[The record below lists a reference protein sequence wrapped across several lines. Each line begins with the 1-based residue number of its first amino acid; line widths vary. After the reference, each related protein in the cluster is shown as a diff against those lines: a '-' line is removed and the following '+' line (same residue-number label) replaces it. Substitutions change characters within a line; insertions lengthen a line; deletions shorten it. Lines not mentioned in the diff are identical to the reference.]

1 MKVIITGIVFF
12 FIQLVSYAQ
21 GSLYEIADS
30 SFFQE
35 NFILNRISVKENIG
49 IDSLLINYITY
60 NKENKTTKGYRVE
73 IYFNS
78 GMNAK
83 EKALNI
89 KTQFLDS
96 FPDVPVYVRY
106 QSPDFIIRVGDCR
119 VKGDAL
125 RLKHMIE
132 PEFPNSFIVPDLIQ
146 FPKLYT
152 KEESTIENE
161 RSY

>member
-12 FIQLVSYAQ
+12 LFQLGSYAQ
-21 GSLYEIADS
+21 GSFSAFADS
-30 SFFQE
+30 SLFQE
-35 NFILNRISVKENIG
+35 KFILNRITVYENTG
-49 IDSLLINYITY
+49 IDTLLMNYITY
-60 NKENKTTKGYRVE
+60 NNQNKITKGYRVE

-83 EKALNI
+83 KEALSVKA
-89 KTQFLDS
+89 QFLNS
-96 FPDVPVYVRY
+96 FPDVPVYVSY
-106 QSPDFIIRVGDCR
+106 QSPNFIIRVGDCR

-125 RLKHMIE
+125 RLKHMIRLE
-132 PEFPNSFIVPDLIQ
+132 YPNSFIVPDLIQ

-161 RSY
+161 

>member
-12 FIQLVSYAQ
+12 FFQLVSYAQ
-21 GSLYEIADS
+21 VPLCEIADS
-30 SFFQE
+30 SLFQK
-35 NFILNRISVKENIG
+35 NFILNRNNIYEDIG
-49 IDSLLINYITY
+49 IDSLLMNYIKY
-60 NKENKTTKGYRVE
+60 SRQNKISKGYRVE

-83 EKALNI
+83 EEALSVKA
-89 KTQFLDS
+89 QFLDS
-96 FPDVPVYVRY
+96 FPDIPVYVSY
-106 QSPDFIIRVGDCR
+106 QSPDFIIRIGDCR

-125 RLKHMIE
+125 RLKHLIGSE
-132 PEFPNSFIVPDLIQ
+132 YPNSFIVPDLIQ

-152 KEESTIENE
+152 KKESTIENE

>member
-1 MKVIITGIVFF
+1 MKVVITGIVFF
-12 FIQLVSYAQ
+12 FFQLVSFAQ
-21 GSLYEIADS
+21 VRLCEIADS
-30 SFFQE
+30 SLFQK
-35 NFILNRISVKENIG
+35 NFILNRINVKEDIG

-60 NKENKTTKGYRVE
+60 NSQNKTLKGYRVE

-83 EKALNI
+83 EEALRV

-96 FPDVPVYVRY
+96 FPDVPVYVSY
-106 QSPDFIIRVGDCR
+106 QSPNFIIRVGDCR

-125 RLKHMIE
+125 RLKHLIRLE
-132 PEFPNSFIVPDLIQ
+132 YPNSFIVPDLIQ
-146 FPKLYT
+146 FPQLYT
-152 KEESTIENE
+152 KEENTIENE

>member
-1 MKVIITGIVFF
+1 MKVIIAGIVF
-12 FIQLVSYAQ
+12 ILLQIVSYAQ
-21 GSLYEIADS
+21 ESVREIADNS
-30 SFFQE
+30 LFQKK
-35 NFILNRISVKENIG
+35 FILNRINVNEDIE
-49 IDSLLINYITY
+49 IDSLLMKYIAY
-60 NKENKTTKGYRVE
+60 NNKNRTTKGYRVE

-83 EKALNI
+83 KEALRV

-96 FPDVPVYVRY
+96 FPDIHVYVSY

-125 RLKHMIE
+125 RLKNLICME
-132 PEFPNSFIVPDLIQ
+132 YPNAFIVPDLIQ

-161 RSY
+161 

>member
-1 MKVIITGIVFF
+1 MKVVITGIVFF
-12 FIQLVSYAQ
+12 FFQLVSFAQ
-21 GSLYEIADS
+21 VRLCEIADS
-30 SFFQE
+30 SLFQK
-35 NFILNRISVKENIG
+35 NFILNRINVNEDIG

-60 NKENKTTKGYRVE
+60 NSQNKTLKGYRVE

-83 EKALNI
+83 EEALRV

-96 FPDVPVYVRY
+96 FPDVPVYVSY
-106 QSPDFIIRVGDCR
+106 QSPNFIIRVGDCR

-125 RLKHMIE
+125 RLKHLIRLE
-132 PEFPNSFIVPDLIQ
+132 YPNSFIVPDLIQ
-146 FPKLYT
+146 FPQLYT
-152 KEESTIENE
+152 KEENTIENE

>member
-12 FIQLVSYAQ
+12 FFQLVSYAQ
-21 GSLYEIADS
+21 EPLCEIADS
-30 SFFQE
+30 SLFKE
-35 NFILNRISVKENIG
+35 NFILNRINVNQNIE
-49 IDSLLINYITY
+49 IDSLLMHYITY
-60 NKENKTTKGYRVE
+60 NRHNKTSKGFRVE

-78 GMNAK
+78 GMDAK
-83 EKALNI
+83 EEALSV

-96 FPDVPVYVRY
+96 FPDIPVYVSY

-125 RLKHMIE
+125 RLRHLISLE
-132 PEFPNSFIVPDLIQ
+132 YPNSFIVPDLIQ

-161 RSY
+161 